1 MMEKNILS
9 KVIEVEREIQERLRE
24 EKSKS
29 LEWVERAKKEAEDE
43 LAKEE
48 EGLKEYCRKTVDDTG
63 AAAEKEAAEL
73 LRDSALHAEKLAAI
87 SDDVLTGIVLKYIQG
102 IVPVD
107 PSVSGGSEKLSGP
120 SP

>member
-1 MMEKNILS
+1 MMEKDILS

-29 LEWVERAKKEAEDE
+29 LEWVERAKKEVEEE
-43 LAKEE
+43 LAREE

-73 LRDSALHAEKLAAI
+73 LRGSACQAGRLAAI
-87 SDDVLTGIVLKYIQG
+87 SDDVLTGMVLRYIQG

-107 PSVSGGSEKLSGP
+107 PSVSGGSEKLRGP